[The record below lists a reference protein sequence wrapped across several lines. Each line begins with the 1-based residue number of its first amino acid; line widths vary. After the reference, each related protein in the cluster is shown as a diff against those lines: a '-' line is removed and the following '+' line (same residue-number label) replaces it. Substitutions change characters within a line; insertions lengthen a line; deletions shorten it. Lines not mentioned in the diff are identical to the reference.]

1 MPILLVMCIGTQ
13 LGLKP
18 VWEGRYYTI
27 KHSNKLT
34 YDFLGMLK
42 GTEIITIHNGKYLV

>member
-1 MPILLVMCIGTQ
+1 MPILLVVCIGTQ
-13 LGLKP
+13 FGLKH

-34 YDFLGMLK
+34 YGFLVMLK
-42 GTEIITIHNGKYLV
+42 GAEIITIRNGKYLV